1 MNSKVAIVD
10 YGIGNVFSVGRALE
24 HCGAEAYLTAEPA
37 KIEAADYLILPGVGA
52 FADAMKGLRE
62 KNLLDAVKN
71 FCLRDRPF
79 MGICLGMQ
87 MMLDSTEEF
96 GHHEGIGLIS
106 GRVEAIPDRDATG
119 NRHKLPHIGWNRLI
133 FNEGSSEDKLLS
145 GVESGSYVYF
155 VHSFSASP
163 ADQER
168 RIADTEYNGCRI
180 SAIIK
185 LGNLYGC
192 QFHPE
197 KSGKVGLNLITNFI
211 SL

>member
-1 MNSKVAIVD
+1 MSTRVAIVD
-10 YGIGNVFSVGRALE
+10 YGIGNVFSVARALE
-24 HCGAEAYLTAEPA
+24 HCGAEAYLTADPV
-37 KIEAADYLILPGVGA
+37 KIEKADYLILPGVGA

-62 KNLLDAVKN
+62 KNLLDAVKS

-96 GHHEGIGLIS
+96 GHHEGIGLIP
-106 GRVEAIPDRDATG
+106 GRVEAIPDHDASG
-119 NRHKLPHIGWNRLI
+119 KRHKLPHIGWNRLL
-133 FNEGSSEDKLLS
+133 FNEGNYDDRLLS
-145 GVESGSYVYF
+145 GVESGSFVYF

-163 ADQER
+163 QEQER
-168 RIADTEYNGCRI
+168 RVADTEYNGCRI

-185 LGNLYGC
+185 SGNLYGC

-197 KSGKVGLNLITNFI
+197 KSGKVGLKLITNFI